1 MPNIRQYRNLSSGD
15 NDWLSEP
22 PKDATDDTTEA
33 WEKAWDELRQANVD
47 AGLPA
52 DIKVEFSEDIYTNEE
67 YLDPPEWI
75 AVKIEDSGVLP
86 FKMAQGII
94 KGNSIDGL
102 RSMEFSSHFSIWV
115 APDWGGY
122 SYTRLQIYEGQAYVT
137 FSPKHA
143 SGEVEVN
150 ITEQFNQAIG
160 E

>member
-15 NDWLSEP
+15 NDWLSEI
-22 PKDATDDTTEA
+22 PKEHLEDWNEA
-33 WEKAWDELRQANVD
+33 WELLRKENAE

-102 RSMEFSSHFSIWV
+102 RSMEFSSHFSIYV

-122 SYTRLQIYEGQAYVT
+122 SYTRLQVYEGGAYVT

>member
-1 MPNIRQYRNLSSGD
+1 MPNIRQYRNLSTGD
-15 NDWLSEP
+15 NDWLSEI
-22 PKDATDDTTEA
+22 PKENLEEWNEA
-33 WEKAWDELRQANVD
+33 WELLRKENAE

-52 DIKVEFSEDIYTNEE
+52 DIKVEFSDDIYTNEE
-67 YLDPPEWI
+67 YLDPPTWI

-94 KGNSIDGL
+94 KGKSIDGL
-102 RSMEFSSHFSIWV
+102 RSMEFDSHFSIYV

-122 SYTRLQIYEGQAYVT
+122 SYTRLQIYEGQVYVT
-137 FSPKHA
+137 FSPKHT